1 MIVHVVLMPFH
12 PYCCMQTSP
21 IPALEYHNALRRI
34 CGRASISTGWDTKNC
49 AFLIFH
55 VRLMMAD
62 ANM

>member
-1 MIVHVVLMPFH
+1 
-12 PYCCMQTSP
+12 MQTSP